1 MSYDIVYGKC
11 FVKLNEDSF
20 IPIIVY
26 GSSNCYEYTYSSR
39 GNTQRRERG
48 FSNWGQWN
56 GGQSKE
62 IVTRSDVEN
71 KLKIWDED
79 VRQTNLRY
87 KEQGI
92 GVNSDPTR
100 IDGLF
105 KYGSKTFTMKGFK
118 LFIKHGIKT
127 AKTIEEIREA
137 GLSLKV
143 RAYKYNQPI
152 IVEDYPKTT
161 IEFFEIYA
169 KAKEFCKEN
178 EGYRIDIYF
187 TNTVDYVLKKFKVG
201 RKRTYVNKSELK
213 EYFIIRNNNTG
224 YYYSRGT
231 KKGLYWTTSKGFSN
245 VYKTQKDAEKSVTR
259 IKNRFFSYRGDNILE
274 ILKVDNDK
282 KEVSTIFDNI

>member
-11 FVKLNEDSF
+11 FIKLNEDSF

-62 IVTRSDVEN
+62 IVTKSDIEN

-79 VRQTNLRY
+79 VRQTNQRY

-161 IEFFEIYA
+161 KEFFEIYA
-169 KAKEFCKEN
+169 KAKEYCKEN
-178 EGYRIDIYF
+178 EGYRIDIHF